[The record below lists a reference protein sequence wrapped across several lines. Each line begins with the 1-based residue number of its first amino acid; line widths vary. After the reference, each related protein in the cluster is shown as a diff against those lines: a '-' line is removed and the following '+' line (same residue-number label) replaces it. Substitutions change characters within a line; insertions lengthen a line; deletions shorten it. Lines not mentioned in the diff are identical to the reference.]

1 MVKMIS
7 RLRKSKKN
15 NFRVIDLHSHILPGI
30 DDGSVDFDTS
40 VELVKELSSGG
51 VTDVFATPHYVDE
64 TIYVSSRDANKE
76 LLKELVSRLEKEGVN
91 VKVYLGNEIYITPRI
106 LELLRD
112 KEITV
117 LGKSRYLLVELPMS
131 GDFPGYQDIFLK
143 LIRSGFYV
151 VLAHP
156 ERYTT
161 FQNDFSL
168 VAELHDMGVL
178 FQCNFGSF
186 VGKYGKTVFRLVSQ
200 IAKAKMIWGMGS
212 DIHRV
217 HGESLIPE
225 AIEKMS
231 KYYTDEE
238 LEEIL
243 VKNPQKILESK
254 AKE

>member
-7 RLRKSKKN
+7 RLGKSKKN
-15 NFRVIDLHSHILPGI
+15 NRRVIDLHSHILPGI

-40 VELVKELSSGG
+40 VELIKELIGGG
-51 VTDVFATPHYVDE
+51 VSDVFATPHYVDE
-64 TIYVSSRDANKE
+64 TIYISPRSTNKE
-76 LLKELVSRLEKEGVN
+76 LLNKLTSRLEKEGV
-91 VKVYLGNEIYITPRI
+91 KVNIYLGNEVYITPRI
-106 LELLRD
+106 LELLKN

-143 LIRSGFYV
+143 LIRVGFCV

-156 ERYTT
+156 ERYTS
-161 FQNDFSL
+161 FQNDYSL
-168 VAELHDMGVL
+168 VTELHEMGVL

-186 VGKYGKTVFRLVSQ
+186 VGKYGKTVLKLVTRL
-200 IAKAKMIWGMGS
+200 AKDKMIWGMGS

-217 HGESLIPE
+217 RGESLIPE
-225 AIEKMS
+225 AIKKMS
-231 KYYTDEE
+231 KYYSDAE

-243 VKNPQKILESK
+243 VKNPQKILEPING
-254 AKE
+254 